1 MNWNLVCY
9 IILGVALIVALVAF
23 LILFFRTGMKDDLQ
37 AYIAEAEKLFP
48 KDIPDY
54 QNKRLQ
60 YVLDA
65 FKNKYKWFAWL
76 MNAVKYI
83 AKFCATYK
91 IITK

>member
-1 MNWNLVCY
+1 MNWNLFLY
-9 IILGVALIVALVAF
+9 ILLGVIVLALLVVLA
-23 LILFFRTGMKDDLQ
+23 ILFFRTGMKDDLQ
-37 AYIAEAEKLFP
+37 AFIAEAEKAFP
-48 KDIPDY
+48 KDVPDY

-65 FKNKYKWFAWL
+65 FKSKYKWVSWL

>member
-9 IILGVALIVALVAF
+9 IILAVALIVALVAF
-23 LILFFRTGMKDDLQ
+23 LVLFFRTGMKDDLQ

-48 KDIPDY
+48 KDMPDY

-65 FKNKYKWFAWL
+65 FKKKYKWFAWL

>member
-9 IILGVALIVALVAF
+9 IILAVALVVTLVAF

-65 FKNKYKWFAWL
+65 FKTKYKWFAWL

>member
-1 MNWNLVCY
+1 MNWNLFLY
-9 IILGVALIVALVAF
+9 ILLGVIVLALLVV
-23 LILFFRTGMKDDLQ
+23 LTILFFRTGMKDDLQ
-37 AYIAEAEKLFP
+37 AFIAEAEKLFP
-48 KDIPDY
+48 KDVPDY

-65 FKNKYKWFAWL
+65 FKAKYKWVSWL

>member
-1 MNWNLVCY
+1 MNTELLF
-9 IILGVALIVALVAF
+9 IIVLAVVIVAL
-23 LILFFRTGMKDDLQ
+23 LILLAVLFFRTGMKDDLN
-37 AYIAEAEKLFP
+37 AFIAEAEKLFP
-48 KDIPDY
+48 KDTPDY

-65 FKNKYKWFAWL
+65 FKSKYKWFAWL
-76 MNAVKYI
+76 LNAVKYI

>member
-1 MNWNLVCY
+1 MDANLILY
-9 IILGVALIVALVAF
+9 IILGVIILALLIVLT
-23 LILFFRTGMKDDLQ
+23 ILFFRTGMKDDLQ

-48 KDIPDY
+48 KDMPDY
-54 QNKRLQ
+54 QNKRLE
-60 YVLDA
+60 YVLNA
-65 FKNKYKWFAWL
+65 FKEKYKWVSWL

>member
-1 MNWNLVCY
+1 MNTELLF
-9 IILGVALIVALVAF
+9 IIVLGVVIVAL
-23 LILFFRTGMKDDLQ
+23 LILLAVLFFRTGMKDDLN
-37 AYIAEAEKLFP
+37 AFIAEAEKLFP

-65 FKNKYKWFAWL
+65 FKSKYKWFAWL
-76 MNAVKYI
+76 LNAVKYI

>member
-9 IILGVALIVALVAF
+9 IILAVALVVALVAF

-65 FKNKYKWFAWL
+65 FKTKYKWFAWL

>member
-9 IILGVALIVALVAF
+9 IILAIALVVALVAF

-65 FKNKYKWFAWL
+65 FKTKYKWFAWL

-91 IITK
+91 IIIK